1 MISPFQGGV
10 YGLFEEYYLSNP
22 DLSRLNLGF
31 WLVLMQTTS
40 QMTYSANFCLTSIF
54 GFLFTLL
61 TVIAN
66 AQSGYLT
73 LSGKVINQETGEPI
87 PFAGISVVGRSI
99 GTVSNVVGAFLLK
112 VPNEFERDSLKV
124 SSVGYQS
131 FTQPIILAKN
141 QNLVIRLK
149 TAAIT
154 LDEVRVQTRR
164 KTAVDILREAIAA
177 IPRNY
182 DTTSVQMTAF
192 YREDAR
198 FDNEPMTFNEA
209 VLSVYKAAYNQSDLK
224 DQMKLLKGRKKN
236 YKLTKY
242 NLPPIINL
250 SNGARNSL
258 MADFIKQPIHKN
270 SILNER
276 NFKNYDF
283 RLSTL
288 MADRTTYVIEI
299 RPGKPKRK
307 SYATGKFY
315 IDAETMAFVRSEL
328 QISQAGLDKEN
339 RNDWL
344 MKKIASIVYK
354 QNFKLSDFKEVIT
367 YTKHGSTWHLN
378 NVERRYEAR
387 INSPS
392 RKIVDKIWKVAT
404 SFTVTDVVAKG
415 LQPFAEGDIADNRNS
430 MNTLIG
436 EQNDPNF
443 WENYNIQKAVSADSV
458 LEQTPVSSALKN
470 RVGNRLNG
478 FTRADTLRGK
488 LTPLRSNYDVT
499 FYDLAVKVDL
509 ENKAIS
515 GKNRMRFKVLN
526 PLDKLQIDL
535 YANMAIHRISY
546 AGKPLAY
553 TREFDA
559 VFVQFPEKLKPGSEQ
574 ELDIEYSGTPQVPD
588 WSVPMMGGFL
598 WDKDQEGHPWVQ
610 VVCQG
615 SGASLW
621 WPNKDHLSDEPDSM
635 RISVT
640 VPDGLMNISNGRLLR
655 KTALPDHWT
664 NYEWYVSYPINNYNV
679 TLNIG
684 KYAHRRETYGPDSL
698 TLDYYCMPYNQEKF
712 RWVFDGVKPMLA
724 TLEKHYGP
732 YPFPRD
738 GFTLM
743 ESLYPME
750 HQSAVSFG
758 KLPAERADSLTL
770 GDSLRIMQLA
780 WHEVSHEWWGNNVSC
795 RDLADMWIHEAFATY
810 SEGFYL
816 ESAVPEDGELG
827 YIASLPPQ
835 VIGKEPIIGVR
846 DVNHIHYDIGDLYS
860 KGSLMLY
867 TFRHMLNNDKLWAEI
882 LKGIQQRF
890 RLQTV
895 TTTDIVGYINEKTGT
910 DYTWFFDQY
919 LKYTTIPTLEVQLI
933 EKTQDLV
940 VKYRW
945 RADVPNFRMPIRV
958 TKTENHSDFITPT
971 TIWQTMTL
979 PNLTADDFEVDETR
993 FYVKVVEVEPDHPVS
1008 GRRP

>member
-1 MISPFQGGV
+1 MK
-10 YGLFEEYYLSNP
+10 
-22 DLSRLNLGF
+22 
-31 WLVLMQTTS
+31 
-40 QMTYSANFCLTSIF
+40 YSANFLLLSIF
-54 GFLFTLL
+54 GFFFTLL
-61 TVIAN
+61 TPIAN
-66 AQSGYLT
+66 AQPGYLT
-73 LSGKVINQETGEPI
+73 LSGKVINQENGEPI
-87 PFAGISVVGRSI
+87 PFAGISVKGRSI

-112 VPNEFERDSLKV
+112 VPNAFVSDSLKV

-131 FTQPIILAKN
+131 FTQPIVLAKN

-149 TAAIT
+149 AAAIT
-154 LDEVRVQTRR
+154 LDEVRVQARQ
-164 KTAVDILREAIAA
+164 KTAVDMLREAIAA

-182 DTTSVQMTAF
+182 DTTSVQLTAF

-198 FDNEPMTFNEA
+198 FDNDPMTFNEA
-209 VLSVYKAAYNQSDLK
+209 VLSVYKAAYNQSEQK

-236 YKLTKY
+236 YKLTRY
-242 NLPPIINL
+242 NLPPIVNL

-258 MADFIKQPIHKN
+258 MADFIKQPYHKN
-270 SILNER
+270 SLMNER

-283 RLSTL
+283 KLSMLTG
-288 MADRTTYVIEI
+288 DRPTYVIDFG
-299 RPGKPKRK
+299 PGKRKRK
-307 SYATGKFY
+307 SYGTGKFY
-315 IDAETMAFVRSEL
+315 IDAETLAFIRCEL

-339 RNDWL
+339 SNDWL
-344 MKKIASIVYK
+344 MKKIASVVYK
-354 QNFKLSDFKEVIT
+354 QSLEMSDFKEVIT
-367 YTKHGSTWHLN
+367 YTSNGGKWHLN

-387 INSPS
+387 INSSS

-415 LQPFAEGDIADNRNS
+415 IAPFAEGDIADNRNS

-443 WENYNIQKAVSADSV
+443 WENYNIQKAASVDSV
-458 LEQTPVSSALKN
+458 LENIPVVPVTKPSNALKN
-470 RVGNRLNG
+470 QVGNRQNG
-478 FTRADTLRGK
+478 FNRADTLRGK

-499 FYDLAVKVDL
+499 FYDLAVKVDI

-526 PLDKLQIDL
+526 PLDKLQVDL
-535 YANMAIHRISY
+535 YANMQIHQISY
-546 AGKPLAY
+546 AGKPLTY
-553 TREFDA
+553 TREYDA
-559 VFVQFPEKLKPGSEQ
+559 VYVQFTETLRPGSEH
-574 ELDIEYSGTPQVPD
+574 ELEIAYSGTPQVPD
-588 WSVPMMGGFL
+588 FSVPMMGGFL
-598 WDKDQEGHPWVQ
+598 WDKDQAGNPWVQ

-640 VPDGLMNISNGRLLR
+640 VPGDLMNISNGRLLQI
-655 KTALPDHWT
+655 TALPGNQTQYD
-664 NYEWYVSYPINNYNV
+664 WYVSYPINNYNV

-698 TLDYYCMPYNQEKF
+698 TLDYYCMPYNQAKF

-770 GDSLRIMQLA
+770 ADSLRIMQLA

-795 RDLADMWIHEAFATY
+795 RDLADMWINEAFATY

-816 ESAVPEDGELG
+816 DSAVPEDGELG
-827 YIASLPPQ
+827 YIATLPPQ

-846 DVNHIHYDIGDLYS
+846 DVNHIHYDIGDMYS
-860 KGSLMLY
+860 KGSLVLY
-867 TFRHMLNNDKLWAEI
+867 TFRHMLNNDQLWAAI

-895 TTTDIVGYINEKTGT
+895 TTQDVVGYINEKTGA
-910 DYTWFFDQY
+910 DYSWFFDQY
-919 LKYTTIPTLEVQLI
+919 LKYTTIPTLEIQLT
-933 EKTQDLV
+933 EKEQALV
-940 VKYRW
+940 VRYRW
-945 RADVPNFRMPIRV
+945 KADVPNFRMPIRV
-958 TKTENHSDFITPT
+958 TKRENHYDFITPT
-971 TIWQTMTL
+971 TVWQTMML
-979 PNLTADDFEVDETR
+979 PKLTADDFDVDDTR
-993 FYVKVVEVEPDHPVS
+993 FYVKVVELASDHPVS

>member
-1 MISPFQGGV
+1 
-10 YGLFEEYYLSNP
+10 
-22 DLSRLNLGF
+22 
-31 WLVLMQTTS
+31 
-40 QMTYSANFCLTSIF
+40 MTYSANFSLSSIF
-54 GFLFTLL
+54 GFLFTLFTL
-61 TVIAN
+61 IAN
-66 AQSGYLT
+66 AQSDYLT
-73 LSGKVINQETGEPI
+73 LSGKVISQETGEPI
-87 PFAGISVVGRSI
+87 PFVGISVVGRSI
-99 GTVSNVVGAFLLK
+99 GTVSNIVGAFLLK
-112 VPNEFERDSLKV
+112 VPNEFVSDSLKV

-131 FTQPIILAKN
+131 FTQPIVLAKN

-149 TAAIT
+149 PAAIT
-154 LDEVRVQTRR
+154 LEEVRVQARR
-164 KTAVDILREAIAA
+164 KTAVDILREAIAT

-182 DTTSVQMTAF
+182 DTTSVLLTAF

-198 FDNEPMTFNEA
+198 FDNDPMTFNEA
-209 VLSVYKAAYNQSDLK
+209 VLSVYKAAYNQSELK

-242 NLPPIINL
+242 NLPPVINL

-258 MADFIKQPIHKN
+258 MADFIKRPFHKN

-283 RLSTL
+283 KLSTL
-288 MADRTTYVIEI
+288 TGDRTTYVIEFL
-299 RPGKPKRK
+299 PGKRKRK
-307 SYATGKFY
+307 SYGTGKFY
-315 IDAETMAFVRSEL
+315 IDAETLAFVRCEL

-339 RNDWL
+339 NHDWL
-344 MKKIASIVYK
+344 MKKMASVVYK
-354 QNFKLSDFKEVIT
+354 MNFKLSDFKEVIT
-367 YTKHGSTWHLN
+367 YASSGGKWHLN

-387 INSPS
+387 INSSS
-392 RKIVDKIWKVAT
+392 RNLVDKSWKVAT
-404 SFTVTDVVAKG
+404 SFTVTDVVVKG
-415 LQPFAEGDIADNRNS
+415 ISPFAEGDIAENRNS

-443 WENYNIQKAVSADSV
+443 WENYNIQKAVSVDTVSEKA
-458 LEQTPVSSALKN
+458 PVVPVTKPSNALKN
-470 RVGNRLNG
+470 RVGNRQNG
-478 FTRADTLRGK
+478 FFRADTLRGK
-488 LTPLRSNYDVT
+488 LTALRSNYDVT
-499 FYDLAVKVDL
+499 FYDLAVKVDI

-526 PLDKLQIDL
+526 PLDKLQVDL
-535 YANMAIHRISY
+535 YANMMIHRISY

-553 TREFDA
+553 TREFNA

-574 ELDIEYSGTPQVPD
+574 ELEIEYSGTPQVPD
-588 WSVPMMGGFL
+588 FSVPMMGGFL
-598 WDKDQEGHPWVQ
+598 WDKDKEGNPWVQ

-635 RISVT
+635 RIRVT
-640 VPDGLMNISNGRLLR
+640 VPGELMDISNGRLLR
-655 KTALPDHWT
+655 KTVLPNHWT
-664 NYEWYVSYPINNYNV
+664 QYDWYVSYPINNYNV

-684 KYAHRRETYGPDSL
+684 KYAHWRETYGADSL
-698 TLDYYCMPYNQEKF
+698 TLDYYCMPAHQAKF

-780 WHEVSHEWWGNNVSC
+780 WHEVSHEWWGNSVSC
-795 RDLADMWIHEAFATY
+795 RDMADMWIHEAFATY

-816 ESAVPEDGELG
+816 DSAVPEDGELG

-846 DVNHIHYDIGDLYS
+846 DVNHIHYDIGDMYS

-867 TFRHMLNNDKLWAEI
+867 TFRHALNNDKLWADI

-890 RLQTV
+890 RFQTV
-895 TTTDIVGYINEKTGT
+895 TTNDVVGYINEKTGT

-919 LKYTTIPTLEVQLI
+919 LNYTTIPTLEVQLI
-933 EKTQDLV
+933 EKAQALV

-958 TKTENHSDFITPT
+958 TKTENYYDFITPT
-971 TIWQTMTL
+971 TGWQTMTL
-979 PNLTADDFEVDETR
+979 PNLTADDFEVDEIR
-993 FYVKVVEVEPDHPVS
+993 FYVKVAEVEPDHPVS

>member
-1 MISPFQGGV
+1 MT
-10 YGLFEEYYLSNP
+10 NP
-22 DLSRLNLGF
+22 
-31 WLVLMQTTS
+31 
-40 QMTYSANFCLTSIF
+40 ANFFRTSF
-54 GFLFTLL
+54 FSLLFAFFTLVANGQSDFL
-61 TVIAN
+61 TI
-66 AQSGYLT
+66 
-73 LSGKVINQETGEPI
+73 SGKVINQDNGEPI
-87 PFAGISVVGRSI
+87 PFAGISVAGRSI
-99 GTVSNVVGAFLLK
+99 GTVSNGQGAFVLK
-112 VPNEFERDSLKV
+112 IPVAYANDSLKI

-131 FTQPIILAKN
+131 VTQLISATKN
-141 QNLVIRLK
+141 QNQLIRLK
-149 TAAIT
+149 TTAV
-154 LDEVRVQTRR
+154 LLNEVRVQTRR

-177 IPRNY
+177 IPCNY

-209 VLSVYKAAYNQSDLK
+209 VLSIYKAAYNQSELK

-236 YKLTKY
+236 YKLTRY

-258 MADFIKQPIHKN
+258 RADFIKRPFHKN
-270 SILNER
+270 SLMNER
-276 NFKNYDF
+276 NFKNYAF
-283 RLSTL
+283 KLSTL
-288 MADRTTYVIEI
+288 TGDRPTYVIEFL
-299 RPGKPKRK
+299 PGKPKRK
-307 SYATGKFY
+307 SYGTGKFY
-315 IDAETMAFVRSEL
+315 IDAETLAFVRCES

-339 RNDWL
+339 RHDWL
-344 MKKIASIVYK
+344 LKKMASVVYK
-354 QNFKLSDFKEVIT
+354 QSLKFSDFKEVIT
-367 YTKHGSTWHLN
+367 YAKNGSTWHLN

-387 INSPS
+387 INSSS
-392 RKIVDKIWKVAT
+392 RKIVDKFWKVTT
-404 SFTVTDVVAKG
+404 SFTVTEVGPRAIP
-415 LQPFAEGDIADNRNS
+415 PFDEGDIAENRNS

-436 EQNDPNF
+436 DQNDPNF
-443 WENYNIQKAVSADSV
+443 WENYNIQKAVSVDTVFGNSQTISPVVERKDSV
-458 LEQTPVSSALKN
+458 KIRIPN
-470 RVGNRLNG
+470 RQNG

-488 LTPLRSNYDVT
+488 LTSLRSNYDVT
-499 FYDLAVKVDL
+499 FYDLAVKVDM

-515 GKNRMRFKVLN
+515 GKNRMRFRVLA
-526 PLDKLQIDL
+526 PLDKLQVDL

-553 TREFDA
+553 TREFSA
-559 VFVQFPEKLKPGSEQ
+559 VFVQFPEKLKVGSEQ
-574 ELDIEYSGTPQVPD
+574 ELEIDYSGTPQVPD
-588 WSVPMMGGFL
+588 WSVPMVGGFL

-635 RISVT
+635 RIRVT
-640 VPDGLMNISNGRLLR
+640 VPDYLMNISNGRLLR
-655 KTALPDHWT
+655 KTALPGNQTQYD
-664 NYEWYVSYPINNYNV
+664 WYVSYPINNYNV

-684 KYAHRRETYGPDSL
+684 KYAHWRDTYGPDSL
-698 TLDYYCMPYNQEKF
+698 TLDYYCMPYNQAKF

-770 GDSLRIMQLA
+770 ADSLRMMQLA

-795 RDLADMWIHEAFATY
+795 RDMADMWIHEAFATY

-816 ESAVPEDGELG
+816 DSAVPEDGELG
-827 YIASLPPQ
+827 YIASLPQQ
-835 VIGKEPIIGVR
+835 VIGKEPVIGVR
-846 DVNHIHYDIGDLYS
+846 DVNHIHYDIGDMYT
-860 KGSLMLY
+860 KGALMLY
-867 TFRHMLNNDKLWAEI
+867 TFRHALNDDKLWAEI

-890 RLQTV
+890 RLQTL
-895 TTTDIVGYINEKTGT
+895 TTKDVVGYINEKTGT

-919 LKYTTIPTLEVQLI
+919 LNYMSIPTLEVQLT
-933 EKTQDLV
+933 EKAQDLV
-940 VKYRW
+940 VRYRW
-945 RADVPNFRMPIRV
+945 KVDVPNFRMPIRV
-958 TKTENHSDFITPT
+958 TKTENHYDFITPT
-971 TIWQTMTL
+971 TVWQTMTL

-993 FYVKVVEVEPDHPVS
+993 FYVKVEEVETES
-1008 GRRP
+1008 FKQ